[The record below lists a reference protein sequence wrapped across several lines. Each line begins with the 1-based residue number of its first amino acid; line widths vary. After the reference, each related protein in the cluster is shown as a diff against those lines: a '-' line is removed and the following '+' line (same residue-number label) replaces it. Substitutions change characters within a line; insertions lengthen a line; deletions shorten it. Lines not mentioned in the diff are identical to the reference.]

1 MTKVQILEWIKE
13 YGKVSFARSG
23 GPGGQ
28 YVNTAD
34 TKAVL
39 RLPLS
44 SLPVGETE
52 KQRIFTNL
60 KTKITTSNELV
71 IHSSSTRSQ
80 MQNRKLAEEKA
91 LQIIFSAL
99 KVIRR
104 RHQTQASKSSKERRL
119 TTKKALSR
127 KKQFRKKPELE

>member
-1 MTKVQILEWIKE
+1 
-13 YGKVSFARSG
+13 
-23 GPGGQ
+23 
-28 YVNTAD
+28 
-34 TKAVL
+34 
-39 RLPLS
+39 
-44 SLPVGETE
+44 
-52 KQRIFTNL
+52 
-60 KTKITTSNELV
+60 
-71 IHSSSTRSQ
+71 TRSQ